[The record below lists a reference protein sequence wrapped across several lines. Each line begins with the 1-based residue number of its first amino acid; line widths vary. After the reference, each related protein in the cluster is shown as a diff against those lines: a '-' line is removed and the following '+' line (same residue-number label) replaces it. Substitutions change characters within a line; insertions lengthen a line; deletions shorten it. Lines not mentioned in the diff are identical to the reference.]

1 MTAFQIV
8 QSIYWL
14 ALTIWFGGLVFIAV
28 AWPVIFTVVKEED
41 PTLPRVL
48 SVNVDHDHAGLLAGT
63 IVGSLIRHI
72 GFIQLCCAA
81 VVLLMLVCQW
91 FVISESWH
99 NRLSGIARCSFFV
112 GSAIMLVV
120 DRYVVWPKAWKARED
135 FIENADDPD
144 KANVICERFIRHQRE
159 SVRLMLYQLVLLS
172 LVVVFSSAIT
182 PRWY

>member
-1 MTAFQIV
+1 MTAFQLV

-14 ALTIWFGGLVFIAV
+14 ALTTWFGGLVFIAI
-28 AWPVIFTVVKEED
+28 AWPVIVTVVKEED

-63 IVGSLIRHI
+63 IIGAIIRHI
-72 GFIQLCCAA
+72 GFIQLCCAG
-81 VVLLMLVCQW
+81 VVLLMLISQW
-91 FVISESWH
+91 FVIGENWH
-99 NRLSGIARCSFFV
+99 NRLSGIARCTFFV
-112 GSAIMLVV
+112 GSAIMLVY
-120 DRYVVWPKAWKARED
+120 DRRVVWPKAWKAREQ

-144 KANVICERFIRHQRE
+144 KANVFREQFIQHQRD

-182 PRWY
+182 PRW